1 MTFSKKQNKRTTRKY
16 ESSIAPMMQS
26 ARNPLTIHRAIISI
40 SGTLTSNGAGVLAG
54 AFGMDPSGG
63 STWASFALL
72 YDQFRVIGGQCKL
85 VPRTSN
91 NSANISGLM
100 RFAFDNDSS
109 TTPTSLNELSGYSEV
124 TEIPAVWTS
133 GAIKVVNFKRPVVR
147 GVVQGS
153 QLWYNETS
161 PSSSPGALKFYVDGL
176 TASTAYLNYVV
187 DYLVEFQMRSS

>member
-1 MTFSKKQNKRTTRKY
+1 
-16 ESSIAPMMQS
+16 MQI
-26 ARNPLTIHRAIISI
+26 ARNPITIHRFILSV
-40 SGTLTSNGAGVLAG
+40 SGTLTSSAGGVIAG
-54 AFGMDPSGG
+54 AFGMDPSGA
-63 STWASFALL
+63 STWASLALL

-109 TTPTSLNELSGYSEV
+109 TAPASLNELSGYSEL

-133 GAIKVVNFKRPVVR
+133 GAIKCVNFKRPVVR

-153 QLWYNETS
+153 ALWYNETS
-161 PSSSPGALKFYVDGL
+161 PGSSPGSLKFYVDGL
-176 TASTAYLNYVV
+176 TASVAYLNYVI